1 MTDEVLKELWNTK
14 DSIAKEHGYSIDGL
28 AEYYL
33 AKQLTRRGRFQQ
45 EEKTLKAEQ
54 VAQSDAPHEG
64 LVFPSALAE
73 QRAA

>member
-33 AKQLTRRGRFQQ
+33 KKQASRHGNFHQ
-45 EEKTLKAEQ
+45 EKESKRPNKAINT
-54 VAQSDAPHEG
+54 DA
-64 LVFPSALAE
+64 
-73 QRAA
+73 